1 VNVAIITMP
10 PPIVVQ
16 TLLLAAAA
24 ADAANP
30 PPVPS
35 SAEALKHGYV
45 FTTMNLT
52 PEQWEA
58 KFKYLNDNMGM

>member
-1 VNVAIITMP
+1 M
-10 PPIVVQ
+10 
-16 TLLLAAAA
+16 LLVAAA

-45 FTTMNLT
+45 FTTMDLT